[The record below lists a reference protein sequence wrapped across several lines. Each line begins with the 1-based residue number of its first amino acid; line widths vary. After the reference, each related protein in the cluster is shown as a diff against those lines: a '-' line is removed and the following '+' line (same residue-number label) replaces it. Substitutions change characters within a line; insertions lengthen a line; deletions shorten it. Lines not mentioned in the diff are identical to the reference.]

1 MISRVA
7 DHCFWF
13 GRYVERAEST
23 ARLLQA
29 TRTLVFDADLPVTQC
44 WQPLV
49 IVSGEYPSFVERF
62 GPDSAGDGERVQ
74 EELTWSD
81 DSAVSLMSSV
91 RAARESARI
100 IRDTLS
106 LDSWEAINEL
116 YHFMRRD
123 GAKQL
128 YRENREELYRTVRRS
143 TQLTLGLVRSTM
155 LHDEPMS
162 FLWLGAMIER
172 AGQVARMLDMH
183 HHTMEREHA
192 HDIVQVALWMSLLR
206 ACSGAE
212 AFMKKHQ
219 GRVSAQALVSFLLFE
234 QGFPR
239 SLRYCLRSS
248 RSLLR
253 TIWPAVES
261 AGAERAPTA
270 RVDAL
275 VQWLDGQNVAI
286 EGGDIHEI
294 LTHIVDETAA
304 ICMLVSTEIEGPPRH
319 PKAEPATTPEPA
331 PAAATTPVPATQTQK
346 QSQSQ
351 ST

>member
-49 IVSGEYPSFVERF
+49 IVSGEYPSFCERF
-62 GPDSAGDGERVQ
+62 GAEAAGDGERVQ
-74 EELTWSD
+74 EHLTWSL
-81 DSAVSLMSSV
+81 DSGGSLLSSV
-91 RAARESARI
+91 RAARECART
-100 IRDTLS
+100 IRDVLS
-106 LDSWEAINEL
+106 LDTWEAINEL
-116 YHFMRRD
+116 HHFLGRD
-123 GAKQL
+123 STRQI
-128 YRENREELYRTVRRS
+128 YRENREELYRSVRRS

-172 AGQVARMLDMH
+172 AGQVARLLDMH
-183 HHTMEREHA
+183 HHTIAMEGEREHA
-192 HDIVQVALWMSLLR
+192 HDIVQVALWLSLLR
-206 ACSGAE
+206 ACSGTE

-219 GRVSAQALVSFLLFE
+219 GRVSAQSLVWFLLFE
-234 QGFPR
+234 PSFPR

-248 RSLLR
+248 RSLVR
-253 TIWPAVES
+253 DIWSDAP
-261 AGAERAPTA
+261 GHKGERPSLA
-270 RVDAL
+270 RLDAL
-275 VQWLDGQNVAI
+275 LGWLDEQKALLDGV
-286 EGGDIHEI
+286 GDIHAL

-304 ICMLVSTEIEGPPRH
+304 ICAHVSTEIKGPPR
-319 PKAEPATTPEPA
+319 AQRS
-331 PAAATTPVPATQTQK
+331 AATG
-346 QSQSQ
+346 
-351 ST
+351 

>member
-74 EELTWSD
+74 QELTWSL
-81 DSAVSLMSSV
+81 DSPVSLMSSV

-116 YHFMRRD
+116 YHFLHRD
-123 GAKQL
+123 AAQQL

-234 QGFPR
+234 QSFPR
-239 SLRYCLRSS
+239 SLRYCLKSS

-253 TIWPAVES
+253 TIWPTS
-261 AGAERAPTA
+261 DAGPAEARAPTA

-275 VQWLDGQNVAI
+275 VQWLDGQKVSI

-294 LTHIVDETAA
+294 LTHVIDETAA
-304 ICMLVSTEIEGPPRH
+304 ICTLVSTEIEGPPRQ
-319 PKAEPATTPEPA
+319 A
-331 PAAATTPVPATQTQK
+331 PAAAVPAPAPTQT

-351 ST
+351 TTP